1 MKKKFKLITFIILFI
16 LSLIIILSIP
26 RAIDFSYLSEKLTP
40 LTTTFSSSD
49 ILSFYGVFLSFLAS
63 TFLGAVALWQT
74 KQANDI
80 TKQANDITKQ
90 ANDISNRML
99 LLEERAH
106 IPIIDFLFVY
116 SEITKNTNPI
126 YINNNNNNNNNKLN
140 IRIHL
145 KNKSDTIIKSCKLKN
160 AELYSYNTK
169 YSFDSTSYDNSRE
182 NRCILPNDQYPYQ
195 FDLILD
201 NNYSDISRN
210 KEIVKNNKIIESL
223 FPCTNTNYST
233 DPLVKQYYVLY
244 LDFNITNNYN
254 SSYSQSLFCC
264 FTYDINSSIL
274 NACTNMLNREI
285 LIKD

>member
-1 MKKKFKLITFIILFI
+1 MKKKFKLITIIMLFI

-26 RAIDFSYLSEKLTP
+26 RAIDLSYLYEKFIP

-63 TFLGAVALWQT
+63 TFLGTVALCQA

-106 IPIIDFLFVY
+106 IPIIDFLFIY
-116 SEITKNTNPI
+116 SEITKDTNPI
-126 YINNNNNNNNNKLN
+126 YIYNNNNKLN
-140 IRIHL
+140 IRVHL

-169 YSFDSTSYDNSRE
+169 YSFDSTSYDNSKE

-195 FDLILD
+195 FYLILD

-210 KEIVKNNKIIESL
+210 ESILKNNEIIKSL
-223 FPCTNTNYST
+223 LPCKNINYST

-264 FTYDINSSIL
+264 FTYDINSHIL